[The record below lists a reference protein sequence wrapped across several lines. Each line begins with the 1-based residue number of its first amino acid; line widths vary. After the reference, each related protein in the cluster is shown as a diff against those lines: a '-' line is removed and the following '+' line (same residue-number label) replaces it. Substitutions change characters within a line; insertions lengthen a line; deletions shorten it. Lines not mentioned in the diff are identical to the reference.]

1 MSDHERSAEGG
12 DYRPK
17 RIRRTRN
24 DVDERAFVCK
34 ICNKSYLSNA
44 ALYTHNKT
52 KHEGEKP
59 YTVGDKDKD

>member
-1 MSDHERSAEGG
+1 MSEAERSAEGG

-34 ICNKSYLSNA
+34 ICNKTYLSNA

-52 KHEGEKP
+52 KHEG
-59 YTVGDKDKD
+59 